1 MKKFLVATLVACV
14 CAVASFVNAQ
24 EDQPLNQLTPLEEKL
39 GFELLFDGN
48 SLSPEIW
55 QSGIDG
61 YPVKDG
67 YFVCEKG
74 GNLETKKAY
83 SDFIFRF
90 EFKLPKN
97 GNNGVGIRTTAA
109 NLDAAYNGM
118 EIQII
123 DEDYPGIAEWQRH
136 GSIYG
141 VVPAKT
147 GALKPI
153 GEWNYEEIVAIG
165 PQIKV
170 TVNGKVIVDADIT
183 NAKPIHNAEHPGLH
197 NKSGFIGFLG
207 HGDPVEFRNVRIL
220 SLAKDEPA
228 ATDAAAPATPSVN
241 GITLAQ
247 AKSIALAHAK
257 LAASDVTFTKAG
269 EEIDDGVRKFEVEF
283 YHGQIE
289 YDYDIDAKT
298 GAILS
303 FDQDAESFAPT
314 AAPAADN
321 GAEITVEKAK
331 EIALAH
337 AKLAA
342 GAVTFTKAQKELDD
356 GVWKYE
362 IEFYAGQ
369 TEYDYDIDVKTGAI
383 LSFDQDAESYVPAP
397 AANAGEIT
405 LEKAKEIALAH
416 AKLAANAVT
425 FTKAQKE
432 LDDGVWKYEIE
443 FYAGQTEYDYDID
456 VKTGAILSFD
466 QDAESYVPAPAPA
479 ANNGA
484 GITEQQALQIAL
496 KDAKVAQNA
505 ISRTRIKR
513 DRENGRNVFEVE
525 FHVGRTEYN
534 YDIDATTGAIVE
546 RDVDNDD

>member
-14 CAVASFVNAQ
+14 CAVASFANAQ

-123 DEDYPGIAEWQRH
+123 DENYPNIAEWQRH

-153 GEWNYEEIVAIG
+153 GEWNYEEIEAIG
-165 PQIKV
+165 PRIKV

-183 NAKPIHNAEHPGLH
+183 NAKPIHEAEHPGLH

-228 ATDAAAPATPSVN
+228 ATEVPATTTPSIN

-257 LAASDVTFTKAG
+257 LTASDVTFTKVG

-289 YDYDIDAKT
+289 YDYDIDPTT
-298 GAILS
+298 GAIIS
-303 FDQDAESFAPT
+303 FDQDAESYVPT
-314 AAPAADN
+314 TTAPAAASA
-321 GAEITVEKAK
+321 GEITLEKAK

-342 GAVTFTKAQKELDD
+342 GAVTFTKTQKELDD

-369 TEYDYDIDVKTGAI
+369 VEYDYDIDAKTGAI
-383 LSFDQDAESYVPAP
+383 LSFDQDAESYVPA
-397 AANAGEIT
+397 
-405 LEKAKEIALAH
+405 L
-416 AKLAANAVT
+416 
-425 FTKAQKE
+425 
-432 LDDGVWKYEIE
+432 
-443 FYAGQTEYDYDID
+443 
-456 VKTGAILSFD
+456 
-466 QDAESYVPAPAPA
+466 VPAQTKT
-479 ANNGA
+479 NGT
-484 GITEQQALQIAL
+484 GITGQQALQIAL
-496 KDAKVAQNA
+496 KHAKVAQNT
-505 ISRTRIKR
+505 ISRTKIKR

-534 YDIDATTGAIVE
+534 YDIDAATGAVVE
-546 RDVDNDD
+546 FDVDNDD

>member
-1 MKKFLVATLVACV
+1 M
-14 CAVASFVNAQ
+14 
-24 EDQPLNQLTPLEEKL
+24 
-39 GFELLFDGN
+39 
-48 SLSPEIW
+48 
-55 QSGIDG
+55 
-61 YPVKDG
+61 
-67 YFVCEKG
+67 
-74 GNLETKKAY
+74 
-83 SDFIFRF
+83 
-90 EFKLPKN
+90 
-97 GNNGVGIRTTAA
+97 
-109 NLDAAYNGM
+109 
-118 EIQII
+118 
-123 DEDYPGIAEWQRH
+123 
-136 GSIYG
+136 
-141 VVPAKT
+141 
-147 GALKPI
+147 
-153 GEWNYEEIVAIG
+153 
-165 PQIKV
+165 
-170 TVNGKVIVDADIT
+170 
-183 NAKPIHNAEHPGLH
+183 
-197 NKSGFIGFLG
+197 
-207 HGDPVEFRNVRIL
+207 
-220 SLAKDEPA
+220 
-228 ATDAAAPATPSVN
+228 
-241 GITLAQ
+241 
-247 AKSIALAHAK
+247 
-257 LAASDVTFTKAG
+257 TFTKAG

-397 AANAGEIT
+397 A
-405 LEKAKEIALAH
+405 
-416 AKLAANAVT
+416 
-425 FTKAQKE
+425 
-432 LDDGVWKYEIE
+432 
-443 FYAGQTEYDYDID
+443 
-456 VKTGAILSFD
+456 
-466 QDAESYVPAPAPA
+466 PA

>member
-1 MKKFLVATLVACV
+1 MKRFLVATLVACV
-14 CAVASFVNAQ
+14 CAVASFANAQ

-153 GEWNYEEIVAIG
+153 GEWNYEEIEAVG
-165 PQIKV
+165 PHIKV

-207 HGDPVEFRNVRIL
+207 HGDPVQFRNVRIL
-220 SLAKDEPA
+220 SLAKDEQPA
-228 ATDAAAPATPSVN
+228 AN
-241 GITLAQ
+241 GITLEK
-247 AKSIALAHAK
+247 AKEIALAHAK
-257 LAASDVTFTKAG
+257 LAANDVTFTKVG
-269 EEIDDGVRKFEVEF
+269 EDIDDGIKKIEVEF
-283 YHGQIE
+283 YHGQME
-289 YDYDIDAKT
+289 YDYDIDPTT

-314 AAPAADN
+314 AAPAANN
-321 GAEITVEKAK
+321 GAEITV
-331 EIALAH
+331 
-337 AKLAA
+337 
-342 GAVTFTKAQKELDD
+342 
-356 GVWKYE
+356 
-362 IEFYAGQ
+362 
-369 TEYDYDIDVKTGAI
+369 
-383 LSFDQDAESYVPAP
+383 
-397 AANAGEIT
+397 
-405 LEKAKEIALAH
+405 EKAKEIALAH

-443 FYAGQTEYDYDID
+443 FYAGQMEYDYDID

-479 ANNGA
+479 QTQNAGA
-484 GITEQQALQIAL
+484 GITGQQALQIAL
-496 KDAKVAQNA
+496 KHAKVAENT
-505 ISRTRIKR
+505 ISRKQIKR

-534 YDIDATTGAIVE
+534 YDIDAATGAIVE
-546 RDVDNDD
+546 FDVDNDD

>member
-1 MKKFLVATLVACV
+1 M
-14 CAVASFVNAQ
+14 
-24 EDQPLNQLTPLEEKL
+24 
-39 GFELLFDGN
+39 
-48 SLSPEIW
+48 
-55 QSGIDG
+55 
-61 YPVKDG
+61 
-67 YFVCEKG
+67 
-74 GNLETKKAY
+74 
-83 SDFIFRF
+83 
-90 EFKLPKN
+90 
-97 GNNGVGIRTTAA
+97 
-109 NLDAAYNGM
+109 
-118 EIQII
+118 
-123 DEDYPGIAEWQRH
+123 
-136 GSIYG
+136 
-141 VVPAKT
+141 
-147 GALKPI
+147 
-153 GEWNYEEIVAIG
+153 
-165 PQIKV
+165 
-170 TVNGKVIVDADIT
+170 
-183 NAKPIHNAEHPGLH
+183 
-197 NKSGFIGFLG
+197 
-207 HGDPVEFRNVRIL
+207 
-220 SLAKDEPA
+220 
-228 ATDAAAPATPSVN
+228 
-241 GITLAQ
+241 
-247 AKSIALAHAK
+247 
-257 LAASDVTFTKAG
+257 TFTKAG

-321 GAEITVEKAK
+321 GAEITV
-331 EIALAH
+331 
-337 AKLAA
+337 
-342 GAVTFTKAQKELDD
+342 
-356 GVWKYE
+356 
-362 IEFYAGQ
+362 
-369 TEYDYDIDVKTGAI
+369 
-383 LSFDQDAESYVPAP
+383 
-397 AANAGEIT
+397 
-405 LEKAKEIALAH
+405 EKAKEIALAH